1 MTPQSLR
8 HQSNFRTF
16 VYKEINE
23 VKSLRK
29 PSVKLKSSLKASYIQ
44 LYTFP
49 NPTTD
54 LSQTVHNIK
63 PKSTSTN
70 MVSAQ
75 PLEIQTTQEN
85 KSKTEKSTRQPISK
99 QSTLVSQPSKETETG
114 ITTSSCGSESPSQES
129 ISKPFKREPGG
140 SQIPIAGA
148 LFIATCL
155 GSPVCVV
162 AGLKL
167 GMFATPRAR
176 CLQNMSK
183 LTLQRVSP
191 ILKILPFNAKLKIAV

>member
-1 MTPQSLR
+1 MLSQKHS
-8 HQSNFRTF
+8 F
-16 VYKEINE
+16 E
-23 VKSLRK
+23 
-29 PSVKLKSSLKASYIQ
+29 
-44 LYTFP
+44 
-49 NPTTD
+49 NPTNPA
-54 LSQTVHNIK
+54 S
-63 PKSTSTN
+63 
-70 MVSAQ
+70 
-75 PLEIQTTQEN
+75 
-85 KSKTEKSTRQPISK
+85 RQPVSK
-99 QSTLVSQPSKETETG
+99 QSTSVSQPSKD
-114 ITTSSCGSESPSQES
+114 TSSFNCGSENPSQES

-167 GMFATPRAR
+167 GMFATPQAR

-191 ILKILPFNAKLKIAV
+191 ILKILPFNTKLKIAI

>member
-1 MTPQSLR
+1 
-8 HQSNFRTF
+8 
-16 VYKEINE
+16 
-23 VKSLRK
+23 
-29 PSVKLKSSLKASYIQ
+29 
-44 LYTFP
+44 
-49 NPTTD
+49 
-54 LSQTVHNIK
+54 
-63 PKSTSTN
+63 

-140 SQIPIAGA
+140 SQVPIAGA

-167 GMFATPRAR
+167 GMFA
-176 CLQNMSK
+176 
-183 LTLQRVSP
+183 
-191 ILKILPFNAKLKIAV
+191 AVAGGVMGYTTGKMFAEHE